1 MYIRYPER
9 LPRREAYI
17 KIVQYSTYI
26 LWNNLRYVVLYDF
39 KLVILILSS
48 NLYFSRIIFKPYTH
62 MWAQQ
67 RKRVA
72 YGVDYSFL

>member
-1 MYIRYPER
+1 MYIRYPVR
-9 LPRREAYI
+9 LPRREAYT

-48 NLYFSRIIFKPYTH
+48 NLYFSRINFNPIPICGPNKE
-62 MWAQQ
+62 
-67 RKRVA
+67 K
-72 YGVDYSFL
+72 G